1 MITVARTISDIKSE
15 FEGGSALAVDYY
27 AILRRASDNVL
38 DKINPETLKR
48 RISVYGG
55 LAKDLQIYYCPAD
68 LEAPSDIYENDGR
81 FGNQQKNSRVF
92 RYVPTAIFYAVENEI
107 NTSQSKY
114 TIEYI
119 NGARF
124 IIIRHTKTPASIT
137 IEEMDA
143 TTGITSDQTLSLNEH
158 DFVYGTGALQRT
170 FSEETGTAFTIDFTT
185 DFLTSAAHGLSNG
198 DRVMVFSGTTLPA
211 GLSANTVYFVVSKTT
226 DTFKLSLTSG
236 GSAINMTD
244 DGTGTHK
251 WRAATQNEV
260 SKTITAVNITDY
272 LKGIAVVPLNFENAA
287 YVNRVEL
294 VLETDTENYYTLT
307 STEDSVGDSF
317 VDGMNMVRFWMASAN
332 ITGSPAPANIVKWRL
347 RVILDDGATAQT
359 VIMDRITVQ
368 KNSHYN
374 LEYYSNRMFA
384 DGTTGAWKDT
394 PVKGD
399 NINLGRT
406 EIGILHYEAVVLIAQ
421 NSSFVSISAKE
432 LENFIS
438 QLERKYESYEGR
450 HPSSEM
456 PLSYNTLPSLAED
469 ILSGLGG
476 EQLDIETTS
485 DVVSTDV
492 VYQFADNV
500 ELSGEIDGINTI
512 FVLPHTPNPTAS
524 VILALGGLMQTVIT
538 DYTLS
543 GATITFIIAPPIG
556 SILRAFFRYI

>member
-1 MITVARTISDIKSE
+1 
-15 FEGGSALAVDYY
+15 
-27 AILRRASDNVL
+27 
-38 DKINPETLKR
+38 
-48 RISVYGG
+48 
-55 LAKDLQIYYCPAD
+55 
-68 LEAPSDIYENDGR
+68 
-81 FGNQQKNSRVF
+81 
-92 RYVPTAIFYAVENEI
+92 
-107 NTSQSKY
+107 
-114 TIEYI
+114 
-119 NGARF
+119 
-124 IIIRHTKTPASIT
+124 
-137 IEEMDA
+137 MDA

-170 FSEETGTAFTIDFTT
+170 FSEESGTAFTTDFTT

-236 GSAINMTD
+236 GSAINLTD

-294 VLETDTENYYTLT
+294 VLETDTGNYYTLT
-307 STEDSVGDSF
+307 STEDSIGDSF

-332 ITGSPAPANIVKWRL
+332 ITGSPSITNIVKWRL
-347 RVILDDGATAQT
+347 RVILDSGATSQT
-359 VIMDRITVQ
+359 VIMDKITVQ

-438 QLERKYESYEGR
+438 QLERKYESYEGK

-456 PLSYNTLPSLAED
+456 PLSYNTLPPLAED
-469 ILSGLGG
+469 MLSGLGD
-476 EQLDIETTS
+476 EQLDIETTT

-492 VYQFADNV
+492 VYQFADGV
-500 ELSGEIDGINTI
+500 ELTGDIDGINLT
-512 FVLPHTPNPTAS
+512 FVLPYTPNPTAS
-524 VILALGGLMQTVIT
+524 LLLTMNGSVQTVT
-538 DYTLS
+538 EDYTLS
-543 GATITFIIAPPIG
+543 GATVSFIVAPPTG